1 MSGFTGFMIFLKKI
15 KLLSSRAPAIRQQAL
30 KLKPYIT
37 MKDFLFV
44 FRNDPAVMAGM
55 SPEELQ
61 TSMKKWMDWIGGIA
75 AQGNLVDRGNQLAN
89 EGNVVRPAKVVTDG
103 PYIETKESVGGFIM
117 VRAESLDEATE
128 MAKGCPIL
136 SAGGNVEVRPIIRM

>member
-1 MSGFTGFMIFLKKI
+1 MN
-15 KLLSSRAPAIRQQAL
+15 
-30 KLKPYIT
+30 
-37 MKDFLFV
+37 DFLFV
-44 FRNDPAVMAGM
+44 FRNDPAVMPAM
-55 SPEELQ
+55 SPEALQ
-61 TSMKKWMDWIGGIA
+61 NSMQKWMDWIGGIA
-75 AQGNLVDRGNQLAN
+75 AQGKLVDRGNRLAN
-89 EGNVVRPAKVVTDG
+89 EGNVVRPSQVVTDG